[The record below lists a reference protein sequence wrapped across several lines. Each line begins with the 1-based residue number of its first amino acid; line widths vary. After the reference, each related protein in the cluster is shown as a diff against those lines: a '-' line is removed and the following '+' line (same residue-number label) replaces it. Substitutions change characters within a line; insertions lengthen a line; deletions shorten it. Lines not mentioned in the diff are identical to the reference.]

1 MMGYAFAALLVA
13 SLVGGW
19 IVNDKAYGRGHA
31 AGVAETTAAMKK
43 AIAAQKAATVKDI
56 GRLKTMDRK
65 QLEDELTKKCRE
77 AGGGE
82 ACAP

>member
-1 MMGYAFAALLVA
+1 MMYAFIAMLIAAA
-13 SLVGGW
+13 AGAW
-19 IVNDKAYGRGHA
+19 IINDTAHSRGRA

-43 AIAAQKAATVKDI
+43 AIAAQKAETVKDI

-65 QLEDELTKKCRE
+65 QLEAELTKKCRE

-82 ACAP
+82 ACGP